1 MIYNKIINAYKSP
14 KNNNEKIAIII
25 SGIPAS
31 GKTTIREK
39 LIKEYKLINPFII
52 DPDEYYKYDDNVSYE
67 NISLITKDIE
77 IYAINRGF
85 NIVFDKVYSYI
96 KDLEKLINL
105 LKLNN
110 YKIIFNLIYVDL
122 KTAIDRNKTRAR
134 IPLVKPNIIKNKFNE
149 IKNNDYTNILKKVNI
164 VKFYSNNILVYYKNN
179 DFNFYFNY

>member
-1 MIYNKIINAYKSP
+1 MLYNKIINEYKSP

-31 GKTTIREK
+31 GKTTIREN
-39 LIKEYKLINPFII
+39 LIKEHKLINPFII
-52 DPDEYYKYDDNVSYE
+52 DPDEYYKYDDSVSYE

-110 YKIIFNLIYVDL
+110 YKI
-122 KTAIDRNKTRAR
+122 
-134 IPLVKPNIIKNKFNE
+134 
-149 IKNNDYTNILKKVNI
+149 
-164 VKFYSNNILVYYKNN
+164 
-179 DFNFYFNY
+179 